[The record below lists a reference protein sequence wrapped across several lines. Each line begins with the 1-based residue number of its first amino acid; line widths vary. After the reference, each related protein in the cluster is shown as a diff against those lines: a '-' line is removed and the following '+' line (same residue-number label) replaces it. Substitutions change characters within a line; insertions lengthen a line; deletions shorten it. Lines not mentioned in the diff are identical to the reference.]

1 MARLEAEIG
10 RLIREY
16 RAKTGKWLTIG
27 TVESATGGR
36 IADRITNV
44 PGSSDYFKGSV
55 VAYGN
60 ETKDALLGVGKATL
74 ENYGAVSERM
84 ALEMAK
90 GGSKLL
96 DVDICVSD
104 TGIAGPSG
112 ATSEKPVGL
121 FYLGLATRDERL
133 SERHVFPGDR
143 NGNKRDAT
151 EAALD
156 MLKQY
161 LIRRVKAKGGSARLG
176 LEPHDPKARIT
187 ELRQGG

>member
-1 MARLEAEIG
+1 MVELEIEIA

-16 RAKTGKWLTIG
+16 QVKTGKYLTIG

-55 VAYGN
+55 VAYSN
-60 ETKDALLGVGKATL
+60 EVKIALLVVKKATI
-74 ENYGAVSERM
+74 ENYGAVSEQTAR
-84 ALEMAK
+84 EMAQ
-90 GGSKLL
+90 GGRELL

-112 ATSEKPVGL
+112 DTPGKPVGL
-121 FYLGLATRDERL
+121 FYLGLVAEGESL
-133 SERHVFPGDR
+133 SQKHTFPGNR
-143 NGNKRDAT
+143 EKNKRDAA
-151 EAALD
+151 EAALN

-161 LIRRVKAKGGSARLG
+161 LLRRIDKSKTAV
-176 LEPHDPKARIT
+176 
-187 ELRQGG
+187 

>member
-1 MARLEAEIG
+1 MAELEAEIA

-16 RAKTGKWLTIG
+16 QAKTGKSLTIG

-55 VAYGN
+55 VAYSN
-60 ETKDALLGVGKATL
+60 EVKIALLGVKKATI
-74 ENYGAVSERM
+74 ENYGAVSEQT
-84 ALEMAK
+84 ALEMAR
-90 GGSKLL
+90 GGRKLL

-121 FYLGLATRDERL
+121 FYLGLAAEDESL
-133 SERHVFPGDR
+133 SQKHTFPGNR
-143 NGNKRDAT
+143 EGNKQDAA
-151 EAALD
+151 EAALN

-161 LIRRVKAKGGSARLG
+161 LLQCLNARG
-176 LEPHDPKARIT
+176 
-187 ELRQGG
+187 